1 MLYDKIGF
9 WWWWW
14 WWWLGVV
21 VGGGAM
27 KKEMRKQSTYR
38 LQQQQKNLRPTE
50 PTPAVDSTTLLKEG
64 LILHKRPINTFT
76 VTAEYI
82 IASSSLAVLKPKNA
96 NQKKVHSKK
105 IKKISLQKMKALVH
119 TNKHLRNRTNNIF

>member
-1 MLYDKIGF
+1 
-9 WWWWW
+9 
-14 WWWLGVV
+14 
-21 VGGGAM
+21 
-27 KKEMRKQSTYR
+27 MRKQSTYR
-38 LQQQQKNLRPTE
+38 LQQQQKNLRPIE

-64 LILHKRPINTFT
+64 LISHKRPINTFT

-96 NQKKVHSKK
+96 NQKKKCIPKK
-105 IKKISLQKMKALVH
+105 LKKISLHKMKALVH